1 MSLGASEQQAQ
12 DSIEATLTLPALG
25 SPLCSLY
32 LPGSPQARRCRCARL
47 CTKAPSRAGSAG
59 LRGLLELAVLRV
71 SDVRG
76 AVKLNTRQGIDAR
89 LVTLTT
95 LAKAGQ
101 ASWCSGEDWVQG
113 GA

>member
-1 MSLGASEQQAQ
+1 MHKR
-12 DSIEATLTLPALG
+12 T
-25 SPLCSLY
+25 
-32 LPGSPQARRCRCARL
+32 
-47 CTKAPSRAGSAG
+47 PSRAGSAG

-89 LVTLTT
+89 LAALTT

-101 ASWCSGEDWVQG
+101 ASWCSGEDWIQG